1 MAKEEGGGSLP
12 SGTRNGERDHFM
24 NKGPV
29 QASEILTRDVVERF
43 ASLADAY
50 HADTSL
56 AERCETEP
64 LSVLRE
70 HGIDIPQGSGVR
82 IVPNTDETY
91 HMVLPQD
98 PNSVLEDESL
108 GVVVGGSTA
117 STTGTISSL
126 PSCIGCA
133 STLASAG

>member
-1 MAKEEGGGSLP
+1 MVEVEGSGNLP
-12 SGTRNGERDHFM
+12 SRTGNGERDRFM
-24 NKGPV
+24 NKNPLRM
-29 QASEILTRDVVERF
+29 SEALTRSTAERF

-50 HADTSL
+50 HADNSV
-56 AERCETEP
+56 AERCGTDP

-70 HGIDIPQGSGVR
+70 HGIDIPHGSDVR

-91 HMVLPQD
+91 HLVLPQD

-108 GVVVGGSTA
+108 GTVVGGSTA
-117 STTGTISSL
+117 STIGSISCL

-133 STLASAG
+133 SSLASGG

>member
-1 MAKEEGGGSLP
+1 
-12 SGTRNGERDHFM
+12 M
-24 NKGPV
+24 NKNPGQV
-29 QASEILTRDVVERF
+29 SETLTRSTVERF
-43 ASLADAY
+43 ANLADAY
-50 HADTSL
+50 HTDDSF
-56 AERCETEP
+56 AERCETDP

-70 HGIDIPQGSGVR
+70 HGIDIPHGSDVR

-91 HMVLPQD
+91 HLVLPQD
-98 PNSVLEDESL
+98 PNTVLEDESL
-108 GVVVGGSTA
+108 GAVVGGSTA